1 MKKIIIIIITMGTV
15 TVLQNCSG
23 TGKLGGNKHKVTYN
37 HDIAP
42 ILKNSCTPCHFPAEG
57 RKEPL
62 NTYETAKNK
71 FAEILVRVKLPQSD
85 AKFMPYKNKKP
96 ALSDSLINILQ
107 QWQNQNMP
115 E

>member
-1 MKKIIIIIITMGTV
+1 MKKIITV
-15 TVLQNCSG
+15 ISIVCIVTILQNCSG
-23 TGKLGGNKHKVTYN
+23 TGKIGGKKNSVTYN
-37 HDIAP
+37 NDIMP

-62 NTYETAKNK
+62 NTYETVKNK
-71 FAEILVRVKLPQSD
+71 FSEILVRVKLPQSD

-107 QWQNQNMP
+107 QWQHQNMP